1 MLKGNNNIYVLA
13 LWSDVVFSYSL
24 NLSDGISENEWS
36 DIISEIYSN
45 LFKQYIRVVYFL
57 LQPFDLLQLKKIKAV
72 STLSFDNQCLL
83 LLFYDPY
90 GNRTHDFTVKA
101 VSTLSFDNQCLLL
114 LFYDPYGNRTHDF
127 TVRG

>member
-90 GNRTHDFTVKA
+90 GNRTHDFTV
-101 VSTLSFDNQCLLL
+101 
-114 LFYDPYGNRTHDF
+114 
-127 TVRG
+127 RG